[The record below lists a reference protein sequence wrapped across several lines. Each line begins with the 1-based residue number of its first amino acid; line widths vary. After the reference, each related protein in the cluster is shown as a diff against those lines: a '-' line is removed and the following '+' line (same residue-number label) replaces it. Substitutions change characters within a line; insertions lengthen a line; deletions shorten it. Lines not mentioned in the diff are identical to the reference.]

1 MRATGES
8 AGWRITVASVIG
20 PGHERAGLPNQD
32 RWLVHPVGT
41 RACLY
46 AVADGAGSRDRS
58 DEGAQFAVLA
68 AAEAAESVFGAAGF
82 PAGIA
87 GWRTAMR
94 TFRRSCLQGFDRSV
108 KEAALKSRAADPAGA
123 PPVEQLRREFATTLL
138 AVVAAPPYFGY
149 LSVGDC
155 FLVVDRRPGEPALV
169 VSAPEREHAG
179 VTTFLTSGNRDEHV
193 HTGVLLDDRISALA
207 LCSDG
212 VAEGLLSARQD
223 GDGVLRYLAPPEF
236 RAYFDLFGDQ
246 RVDGSELGAKLASPE
261 FAVTSSDDKT
271 IVMAVRRP

>member
-1 MRATGES
+1 MRTAGES

-46 AVADGAGSRDRS
+46 AVADGAGSRGRS

-68 AAEAAESVFGAAGF
+68 AGKAADSVFGAAGF

-94 TFRRSCLQGFDRSV
+94 AFRRYCLQWFDRSV
-108 KEAALKSRAADPAGA
+108 EEAALKSQA
-123 PPVEQLRREFATTLL
+123 PVDQLRREFATTLL
-138 AVVAAPPYFGY
+138 AVVAAPPYFGW

-155 FLVVDRRPGEPALV
+155 FLVVDRRPGDPALV

-179 VTTFLTSGNRDEHV
+179 VTTFLTSGDRDEHV
-193 HTGVLLDDRISALA
+193 STGVLLDDRISALA